1 MRELKNPPLLSVG
14 FLYLLVPV
22 CMGNMLTFL
31 RVRVLVT
38 VQLRCQKEVIGPGT
52 KASRLRNAAP
62 CGEANNCKVVRLS
75 YSSTLQISKQRAG
88 EADTVLGR
96 TKAKSSA
103 SAAVGRFVGSTC
115 TQAKEVAM
123 GSDPVRDM
131 LFFCCKTPCPLTAQ
145 LPPRLPG
152 GGT

>member
-1 MRELKNPPLLSVG
+1 MITLLDLLDPPPLLVRELKNPPLLSVG

-62 CGEANNCKVVRLS
+62 CGEANDCKVVRLS

-96 TKAKSSA
+96 TKAKSML
-103 SAAVGRFVGSTC
+103 VGSAILLVL
-115 TQAKEVAM
+115 QPGVLQ
-123 GSDPVRDM
+123 R
-131 LFFCCKTPCPLTAQ
+131 FCRRRPLRGIYLHAGK
-145 LPPRLPG
+145 RG
-152 GGT
+152 GDGQ